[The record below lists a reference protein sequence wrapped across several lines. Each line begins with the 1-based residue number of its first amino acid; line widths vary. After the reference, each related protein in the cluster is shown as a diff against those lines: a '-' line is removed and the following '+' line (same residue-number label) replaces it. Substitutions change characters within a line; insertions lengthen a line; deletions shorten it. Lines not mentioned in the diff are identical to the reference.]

1 MTTNEVRGEN
11 TWRTSTEKK
20 SGSNLVFII
29 IILLLLGVIGLL
41 AFLYYK
47 LNLEKEDFEQS
58 TKRLRDE
65 SAQFNAEQYK
75 LKRLLSER
83 ERAKNANGTNRKKF
97 KKPEMEVG
105 KRKPRRT

>member
-1 MTTNEVRGEN
+1 M
-11 TWRTSTEKK
+11 
-20 SGSNLVFII
+20 
-29 IILLLLGVIGLL
+29 L

-47 LNLEKEDFEQS
+47 LNLEKEDLEQS

-83 ERAKNANGTNRKKF
+83 ERQLRTLMEEEKEVQ
-97 KKPEMEVG
+97 KPEMEVATQETPEELSIDNAAQESREAEIPFDQEEG
-105 KRKPRRT
+105 PQTDFQEKANRAT